1 MPDFFFKDSAG
12 FQQGL
17 FFVFFLKGKDLITL
31 CEKEKG
37 KGKRIN
43 YSMRERK
50 TF

>member
-31 CEKEKG
+31 CEKEKPF
-37 KGKRIN
+37 K
-43 YSMRERK
+43 ERK
-50 TF
+50 EKEY